1 MTVKKFNVGDK
12 VICRQAAGALQYG
25 HTYFVYRRSDVVD
38 DEVFVQR
45 EDGHRVF
52 GSWLESRFELDTTR
66 EQQHAKPPLGLKPRK
81 FAVQERLVEVLQAMT
96 RYVEA
101 GKKIPDEWDK
111 EYAELYDYLRNA

>member
-1 MTVKKFNVGDK
+1 LNSKFNIGDK
-12 VICRQAAGALQYG
+12 VVCKRASSDLQYG
-25 HTYFVYRRSDVVD
+25 ETYTVESRNSYTT
-38 DEVFVQR
+38 DEIYVINSNGR
-45 EDGHRVF
+45 KLP
-52 GSWLESRFELDTTR
+52 GSWMEDRFELV
-66 EQQHAKPPLGLKPRK
+66 EPIEKPPLGLKPRK